1 MPSSIRRERSATT
14 LSDAASA
21 LLGIA
26 ASPEAPSQH
35 RSRRQKTEGGGF
47 EGYSRSN
54 EHSSRSNS
62 NDSNTQ
68 SAIAQSLSSEDDY
81 AQRAGA
87 TSPSNSREQ
96 HSMPGSVLGGS
107 AAVASGLGGRHARH
121 VAAQSHYRAA
131 PPPHAP
137 VPASELELLTSA
149 SVLLA
154 TCGLVHALNVS
165 TTEAPR
171 SRRSSQE
178 SSGSTAEEASRTSSA
193 GDSGS
198 GSATEQP
205 SEGGISRRPTAEKEV
220 EGEAAEERPSSQQP
234 AEQKP
239 LPRQPPAFGLSVW
252 RILRQECRH
261 VRALDRS
268 DFARLCQLLDLPL
281 ER

>member
-1 MPSSIRRERSATT
+1 
-14 LSDAASA
+14 
-21 LLGIA
+21 
-26 ASPEAPSQH
+26 
-35 RSRRQKTEGGGF
+35 
-47 EGYSRSN
+47 
-54 EHSSRSNS
+54 
-62 NDSNTQ
+62 
-68 SAIAQSLSSEDDY
+68 
-81 AQRAGA
+81 
-87 TSPSNSREQ
+87 
-96 HSMPGSVLGGS
+96 MPGSVLGGS

-137 VPASELELLTSA
+137 VPASEVELLTSA

-220 EGEAAEERPSSQQP
+220 EGEAAEERPSQQP